1 MRYRHSVISEI
12 TARRR
17 NHTMRIARK
26 IHILEKYK
34 NTKIQGYEYA
44 KDTKDKKAA
53 AIALVPFLSPSPV
66 SDNGARESFSPLP
79 RLPAAIASFVD
90 IVCIGQFIRLH

>member
-26 IHILEKYK
+26 IHISERYK
-34 NTKIQGYEYA
+34 NTKNTRIRIYGIYGRY
-44 KDTKDKKAA
+44 KDSRYT
-53 AIALVPFLSPSPV
+53 PFPPSSPSPV
-66 SDNGARESFSPLP
+66 SWGGATLIRVRPMGICVGCVY
-79 RLPAAIASFVD
+79 PAIHTADAPDKLYI
-90 IVCIGQFIRLH
+90 

>member
-26 IHILEKYK
+26 IHISERYK
-34 NTKIQGYEYA
+34 NTKNTRIRIYGIYGRY
-44 KDTKDKKAA
+44 KDSRYT
-53 AIALVPFLSPSPV
+53 PFPPSSPSPV
-66 SDNGARESFSPLP
+66 SWGGATSIQVRS
-79 RLPAAIASFVD
+79 ID
-90 IVCIGQFIRLH
+90 IYGHYVYRTIHTADALEKLYI